1 MTSQPSPPAP
11 TRADRDGRLGFT
23 FYARLAGLVVAAG
36 AVVAVLMLIAFRAVY
51 AWGLLGGFVF
61 FALLLL
67 GAGWAL
73 DRRGPGKEPHRE

>member
-1 MTSQPSPPAP
+1 VTSQPPPAP
-11 TRADRDGRLGFT
+11 TPADRDGGLGFS

-36 AVVAVLMLIAFRAVY
+36 AVAAVVMLIAFRAVY

-67 GAGWAL
+67 GVGWAL
-73 DRRGPGKEPHRE
+73 DRRSSGKELHRE

>member
-1 MTSQPSPPAP
+1 VGSHSSPPVRTSAG
-11 TRADRDGRLGFT
+11 DDGGPGFS

-36 AVVAVLMLIAFRAVY
+36 VVAAVVMLVAFRAIY

-67 GAGWAL
+67 GVGWAL
-73 DRRGPGKEPHRE
+73 DRRSAGKGAAS

>member
-1 MTSQPSPPAP
+1 VTSQPPPTAP
-11 TRADRDGRLGFT
+11 TQADRGGLGFT

-36 AVVAVLMLIAFRAVY
+36 AVAAVLMLIAFRAVY

-73 DRRGPGKEPHRE
+73 DRRSPGKEPHRE